1 MALYFG
7 LWSYNSNPQKN
18 KFLGDYI
25 FSRILRQVIGK
36 PLEELLSIKVISA
49 ILERERKFWE
59 KILIAIVMQKMAN
72 SRLVNCKQTRFDR
85 MSLLTI
91 ASAISGQITI
101 PVVR

>member
-59 KILIAIVMQKMAN
+59 KILIAIVRKWQIAA
-72 SRLVNCKQTRFDR
+72 
-85 MSLLTI
+85 LLT
-91 ASAISGQITI
+91 ASRPDST
-101 PVVR
+101 V